1 VRGLYRGL
9 TDEDDEGWVVY
20 DPIDEVPDLFLR
32 FARLYGE
39 PDFNKAALDFANNC
53 GLPNGTDEAPA
64 PSGAPGF
71 KTEAINW
78 SLSQFHHEARRA
90 WVVLALYKGVLNDE
104 DRTVRNLL
112 SEHSDIETFETWL
125 SLLQMGSAEHQS
137 YTLAL
142 GLRCALDCAERIVH
156 KYCRQEI
163 LVSLLLVC
171 WSRHEKA
178 HPFRACYELG

>member
-1 VRGLYRGL
+1 MAKVELRSERRLMEMVADRLSLRWYVGYDLHEPLPGHSSRSPRQSDRVRGLYRGL
-9 TDEDDEGWVVY
+9 MDEDDEGWVVY

-39 PDFNKAALDFANNC
+39 PDFNKAALHFANNC

-112 SEHSDIETFETWL
+112 SEHSGFL
-125 SLLQMGSAEHQS
+125 
-137 YTLAL
+137 
-142 GLRCALDCAERIVH
+142 
-156 KYCRQEI
+156 
-163 LVSLLLVC
+163 
-171 WSRHEKA
+171 
-178 HPFRACYELG
+178 